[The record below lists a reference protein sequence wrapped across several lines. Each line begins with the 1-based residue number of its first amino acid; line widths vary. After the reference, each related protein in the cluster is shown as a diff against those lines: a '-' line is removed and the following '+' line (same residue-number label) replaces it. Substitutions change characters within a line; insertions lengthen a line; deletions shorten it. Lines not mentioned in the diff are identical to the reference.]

1 VRRLLLAAGLVAL
14 GSAPQP
20 APKPS
25 SVSEPLPQL
34 RAEHAAL
41 SERLQAA
48 VDRDPLAARV
58 IAGKADVILA
68 IRTDFVETLL
78 AEVAHQYFDDVV
90 VDLGALDADA
100 DGEVRPKTAVG
111 RLKLGEWQLSAS
123 VERLRGRLR
132 AGHPRLAFHENQVDV
147 DVPVEVLPAAG
158 RIALDFEW
166 DSKGLANVVCR
177 DFAVRQVLDGRVVA
191 QRHRLSLTIRLSDD
205 GGVLSATPSLS
216 ERKFAL
222 RVELQ
227 PEAWA
232 SVEQALEAQDSL
244 GRCGLLLKPE
254 RVLAELRALAARGIP
269 VRLPDELVRSVTLP
283 AQLAQQV
290 RLGARD
296 VELSLRRPA
305 LRVDSEL
312 VWSSARIS
320 ATGAR
325 RPAAA
330 GRAAS
335 PASRSGSV

>member
-1 VRRLLLAAGLVAL
+1 MRRLLLAAGLVAL

-20 APKPS
+20 APTPS
-25 SVSEPLPQL
+25 SVSAPLPQL

-41 SERLQAA
+41 RERLQVA
-48 VDRDPLAARV
+48 VHRDPLATRV
-58 IAGKADVILA
+58 LAGKADVVLA
-68 IRTDFVETLL
+68 IRTDFVERLL

-90 VDLGALDADA
+90 VDLAAVDADA
-100 DGEVRPKTAVG
+100 DGEVRAKSFG
-111 RLKLGEWQLSAS
+111 RLKVGEWKLAAS

-132 AGHPRLAFHENQVDV
+132 AGHPRLTFHENQVDV

-158 RIALDFEW
+158 RIALDFAW

-177 DFAVRQVLDGRVVA
+177 DFAVRRVLDGRVVA
-191 QRHRLSLTIRLSDD
+191 QRHRLSLAIRLSDRD
-205 GGVLSATPSLS
+205 GVLSATPSLS

-222 RVELQ
+222 RVELP

-232 SVEQALEAQDSL
+232 GVEQALQAQDSL
-244 GRCGLLLKPE
+244 GRCGILLKPE
-254 RVLAELRALAARGIP
+254 RVLAELRALAARGIA
-269 VRLPDELVRSVTLP
+269 VRLPDELVRSVRLP

-296 VELSLRRPA
+296 VELSLQRPA

>member
-1 VRRLLLAAGLVAL
+1 MRRLLLAAGLVAL
-14 GSAPQP
+14 GSAPHP
-20 APKPS
+20 AAPRAASPPTLA
-25 SVSEPLPQL
+25 EL
-34 RAEHAAL
+34 RAEHSAL

-48 VDRDPLAARV
+48 VDRDPLATRV
-58 IAGKADVILA
+58 IAGKSDVVLA

-111 RLKLGEWQLSAS
+111 RLKLGEWQLTAS
-123 VERLRGRLR
+123 VQRLRGRLR
-132 AGHPRLAFHENQVDV
+132 AGHPRLSFHENQVDV
-147 DVPVEVLPAAG
+147 DMPVEVLPAAG
-158 RIALDFEW
+158 RIALDFDW

-191 QRHRLSLTIRLSDD
+191 QRHRLSLAIRLSDD

-232 SVEQALEAQDSL
+232 SVQQALEAQDSL
-244 GRCGLLLKPE
+244 GRCGILLKPE
-254 RVLAELRALAARGIP
+254 RVLGELRALAARGIP
-269 VRLPDELVRSVTLP
+269 VRLPDELVRSVRLP

-290 RLGARD
+290 RLGLRD
-296 VELSLRRPA
+296 VELSLQRPA

-335 PASRSGSV
+335 PMNRSGSV

>member
-1 VRRLLLAAGLVAL
+1 
-14 GSAPQP
+14 
-20 APKPS
+20 
-25 SVSEPLPQL
+25 
-34 RAEHAAL
+34 
-41 SERLQAA
+41 
-48 VDRDPLAARV
+48 
-58 IAGKADVILA
+58 
-68 IRTDFVETLL
+68 
-78 AEVAHQYFDDVV
+78 
-90 VDLGALDADA
+90 
-100 DGEVRPKTAVG
+100 
-111 RLKLGEWQLSAS
+111 
-123 VERLRGRLR
+123 
-132 AGHPRLAFHENQVDV
+132 V

-158 RIALDFEW
+158 RIALDFGW

-177 DFAVRQVLDGRVVA
+177 DFAVHQVLDGRVVA
-191 QRHRLSLTIRLSDD
+191 QRHRLSLAIRLSDG

-227 PEAWA
+227 PVAWA

-244 GRCGLLLKPE
+244 GRCGILLKPE
-254 RVLAELRALAARGIP
+254 RVLGELRALAARGIP
-269 VRLPDELVRSVTLP
+269 VRLPDELVRSVRLP

-330 GRAAS
+330 ARAAS

>member
-1 VRRLLLAAGLVAL
+1 M
-14 GSAPQP
+14 
-20 APKPS
+20 
-25 SVSEPLPQL
+25 
-34 RAEHAAL
+34 
-41 SERLQAA
+41 
-48 VDRDPLAARV
+48 
-58 IAGKADVILA
+58 
-68 IRTDFVETLL
+68 
-78 AEVAHQYFDDVV
+78 
-90 VDLGALDADA
+90 
-100 DGEVRPKTAVG
+100 
-111 RLKLGEWQLSAS
+111 
-123 VERLRGRLR
+123 
-132 AGHPRLAFHENQVDV
+132 

-158 RIALDFEW
+158 RIALDFAW

-177 DFAVRQVLDGRVVA
+177 DFAVRRVLDGRVVA
-191 QRHRLSLTIRLSDD
+191 QRHRLSLAIRLSDGD
-205 GGVLSATPSLS
+205 GVLIATPSLS

-244 GRCGLLLKPE
+244 GRCGILLKPE
-254 RVLAELRALAARGIP
+254 RVLGELRALAARGIP
-269 VRLPDELVRSVTLP
+269 VRLPDELVRSVRLP